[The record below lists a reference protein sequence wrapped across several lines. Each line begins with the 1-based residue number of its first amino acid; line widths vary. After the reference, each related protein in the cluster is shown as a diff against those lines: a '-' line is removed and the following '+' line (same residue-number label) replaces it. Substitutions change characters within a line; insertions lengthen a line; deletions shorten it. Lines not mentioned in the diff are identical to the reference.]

1 MAPKS
6 AKDHPAKKP
15 FLNADGLCDLDNE
28 DDELPHQILPSQKTV
43 EDDEKMI
50 DLDDI

>member
-1 MAPKS
+1 MPRS

-15 FLNADGLCDLDNE
+15 FLNADGLCDLDE
-28 DDELPHQILPSQKTV
+28 KDDELPHQIPPSQKT
-43 EDDEKMI
+43 EEDEKMI